1 MFNCLKMTVQNY
13 IGQFQQNL
21 DTGEVN
27 VMIYDRV
34 EEVLMDIFSE
44 GDTGQGI
51 STDTFYTK
59 SQIDT
64 KLSDYLTKS
73 SASGT
78 YATKTSLNDYYN
90 KSEIET
96 KLAEV
101 SSGGSID
108 LSSYLTKTE
117 ASNTY
122 ATDSEVAEAVE
133 ALNNNVQ
140 TNYLSKSDASTTYAN
155 KTSLNDYY
163 NKSEI
168 DTKIANVGTG
178 GSADLSNY

>member
-78 YATKTSLNDYYN
+78 YATKTSLNDY
-90 KSEIET
+90 
-96 KLAEV
+96 
-101 SSGGSID
+101 
-108 LSSYLTKTE
+108 LTKTE
-117 ASNTY
+117 ASGTY